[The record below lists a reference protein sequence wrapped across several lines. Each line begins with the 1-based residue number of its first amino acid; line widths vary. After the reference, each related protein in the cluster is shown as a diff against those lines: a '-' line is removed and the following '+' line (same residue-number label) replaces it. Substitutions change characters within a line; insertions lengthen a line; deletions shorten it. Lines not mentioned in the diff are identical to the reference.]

1 MEFNVEVEK
10 PSSILRKITVRVPA
24 QEVKSHLE
32 QGLVSVQKTA
42 KLKGFRPGQAPI
54 AIIKQFY
61 GDDVKHKVFHTLI
74 DSSFDEAVKKH
85 QFKAVGQPKIDTP
98 EHKTGEGA
106 HDHSIGEG
114 QDLVYT
120 ATFEVMPEVT
130 VKNYKGL
137 SLTEEASS
145 ITSEMVDR
153 VIENLQNSQ
162 AELISVSGGLV
173 SAEGKSTSR
182 PAQKGDFADTRFAG
196 GLVTESGVESRPE
209 MTGDRLIEIGSN
221 SMIPGFEDQ
230 IIGMRAGE
238 TKTFKIEFP
247 ADYHEKSIAGKQ
259 AEFTV
264 TVNELKEKKL
274 PELNEEFI
282 KQMGYENMDDLRKK
296 AQEFLENQRNSE
308 NQKNIQSQI
317 IAALIEK
324 NPFEVPNSLVDAQ
337 VRALMQ
343 DWIQEL
349 KQQGYPE
356 QQIQQA
362 VISELAQLKKRAE
375 SQVRASLILEAIA
388 QEEEL
393 KVSSDD
399 LNQELSHMA
408 SSMQIEEAKVKEF
421 YAKNPGQMGDLE
433 FRLRQE
439 RTLKF
444 LRDKAKITSVEAKVK

>member
-10 PSSILRKITVRVPA
+10 PSSILRKMTVRVPA
-24 QEVKSHLE
+24 QEVRVHLE

-42 KLKGFRPGQAPI
+42 KLKGFRPGQAPL

-61 GDDVKHKVFHTLI
+61 GEDVKHRVFHSLI
-74 DSSFDEAVKKH
+74 DSSFDEAVRKH
-85 QFKAVGQPKIDTP
+85 EIKAVGKPKIDTP
-98 EHKTGEGA
+98 QHQTGEGA
-106 HDHSIGEG
+106 HDHSIQED

-120 ATFEVMPEVT
+120 ATFEVMPEVS
-130 VKNYKGL
+130 VKHYTGL
-137 SLTEEASS
+137 SLTEEKGS

-162 AELISVSGGLV
+162 AELIPVSGGLV
-173 SAEGKSTSR
+173 SADGKSTSR
-182 PAQKGDFADTRFAG
+182 PAQKGDFADTHFAG
-196 GLVTESGVESRPE
+196 GLVTASGVESRPE
-209 MTGDRLIEIGSN
+209 MTGNRLIEIGSN

-238 TKTFKIEFP
+238 TKTFKIQFP
-247 ADYHEKSIAGKQ
+247 ADYHEKSIAGQ
-259 AEFTV
+259 EAEFTI

-274 PELNEEFI
+274 PELNEEFV
-282 KQMGYENMDDLRKK
+282 KQMGYESLDDLRKK
-296 AQEFLENQRNSE
+296 AQDFLENQRAVE

-324 NPFEVPNSLVDAQ
+324 NPFEVPNTLVDAQ

-343 DWIQEL
+343 DWAQEL

-362 VISELAQLKKRAE
+362 ILSELSQLKKRAE
-375 SQVRASLILEAIA
+375 GQVRASLILEAIA
-388 QEEEL
+388 TEENL
-393 KVSSDD
+393 KVSSDEID
-399 LNQELSHMA
+399 QELSRMA
-408 SSMQIEEAKVKEF
+408 ASMQMEEAKIQEF
-421 YAKNPGQMGDLE
+421 YAKNPGQKGDLE

-444 LRDKAKITSVEAKVK
+444 LRDKAKMTSVEAKVK